1 MRQSRAWN
9 MGQWLSRKNCRL
21 SLSRSRSFGATTRL
35 DVSVITDGE
44 EEIIDSR
51 ANYSLESL
59 PLQEYEVSADDKRS
73 LGLQDGSM
81 NSEPELNVYRPSD
94 LEIDNGGSVSPTG
107 QGTKGMEMKFSEY
120 FRALSLENKPR
131 YTEIGGEENDEA
143 AMENGDGEDFCS

>member
-1 MRQSRAWN
+1 

-21 SLSRSRSFGATTRL
+21 SLARSRSFGAATRL

-73 LGLQDGSM
+73 MGLQDGST
-81 NSEPELNVYRPSD
+81 NSEHELNVYRPSD
-94 LEIDNGGSVSPTG
+94 LEVDNCGSVSPTG
-107 QGTKGMEMKFSEY
+107 QGTGGMEMKFSEY

-131 YTEIGGEENDEA
+131 YTEIKDEENDEA
-143 AMENGDGEDFCS
+143 DMKNGDEEDFRS